1 MCDHCGCRSIPA
13 IAELTAEHETIL
25 ELAWATAEAHGRP
38 DALAAASRLLEVLE
52 VHVAKEETALYP
64 LLSDTGDL
72 TEDSRRR
79 FEEEHVE
86 IRAALL
92 AGSFDRNDYY
102 ALAAHAEAEE
112 NELFPVALFGFDD
125 RDWADMAAAHAAAG
139 RIL

>member
-1 MCDHCGCRSIPA
+1 MIPA

-25 ELAWATAEAHGRP
+25 ELAWATAEAHGGP
-38 DALAAASRLLEVLE
+38 GAHEAASHLLKVLE

-64 LLSDTGDL
+64 LLNDTGDL
-72 TEDSRRR
+72 PADSRQR
-79 FEEEHVE
+79 FEEEHLE
-86 IRAALL
+86 IRQALL
-92 AGSFDRNDYY
+92 AGTFDRNDYY

-125 RDWADMAAAHAAAG
+125 QDWADMAAAQAAAG